1 MQFPFLFFCDHFRNF
16 LWQLNLKREFQKKNF
31 GMIFFWGHVY
41 VELRV
46 SLQVCEARTAMC
58 SEEEQQRTIVY
69 SLHLLIK
76 HAFSNC
82 IEFIFN

>member
-46 SLQVCEARTAMC
+46 SLQAVSYTHLTLPTIC
-58 SEEEQQRTIVY
+58 SV
-69 SLHLLIK
+69 
-76 HAFSNC
+76 
-82 IEFIFN
+82 